1 MGKRWTRYSTRIITR
16 NVIRIS
22 KQMHLC
28 KGAIHRCQLPGIPLA
43 AWLIDELRVREDITG
58 TMYNHA
64 LGMPHDWHFALIAID
79 D

>member
-1 MGKRWTRYSTRIITR
+1 MRPGKIP
-16 NVIRIS
+16 NVGIGS
-22 KQMHLC
+22 LEEVE
-28 KGAIHRCQLPGIPLA
+28 GAIHRCQLPGIPLA

>member
-1 MGKRWTRYSTRIITR
+1 
-16 NVIRIS
+16 
-22 KQMHLC
+22 MHPFN
-28 KGAIHRCQLPGIPLA
+28 GAIHRCQLPGIPLA
-43 AWLIDELRVREDITG
+43 AWLIDELRVREDING